1 MYLRTPQCER
11 AFFFAGFTESD
22 STTWWTNLKNAV
34 STALD
39 YSSICCL
46 GCHTINSILVMK
58 RNVDVII
65 KK

>member
-1 MYLRTPQCER
+1 MLLMYLGSRTPQCER

-39 YSSICCL
+39 TAVSAVWVVTQLIASW
-46 GCHTINSILVMK
+46 
-58 RNVDVII
+58 
-65 KK
+65 

>member
-1 MYLRTPQCER
+1 MYLRSWTPQCER

-39 YSSICCL
+39 IAVSAVWVVTQLIASW
-46 GCHTINSILVMK
+46 
-58 RNVDVII
+58 
-65 KK
+65 